1 MTNNANNANNESKCH
16 FTAADQMPWTVDSS
30 FRVAPGLHRV
40 DAENGALF
48 VRDQWASVY
57 RLAKQQR
64 LATGRAMFGAP
75 DEQVLQQIAAR
86 YQSQAASPAPVVH
99 SARTA
104 PAEHVDPNEIIDPVA
119 LSLQMQEDFV
129 ILHDQENGA
138 GFKAEFFSVCFPSN
152 WRPAD
157 KLGKDFLAIHA
168 PVADNASLLK
178 ARQGIES
185 IAFRQQSMVRHV
197 WLLSPT
203 GGLAQDPEERS
214 SNWDTVLSTAHGDAN
229 ALLSQAYF
237 RVERQTTL
245 PLPEIKR
252 AVFFIRIM
260 VCPLLAVLQHTPSRA
275 DVLSKS
281 LASMSDAFLR
291 YRGMH
296 VLKDPLCRALQR
308 FATSTH

>member
-1 MTNNANNANNESKCH
+1 MANNANNANNDLKCH
-16 FTAADQMPWTVDSS
+16 FTAADQMPWTVESS
-30 FRVAPGLHRV
+30 FRVAPGLHRI

-64 LATGRAMFGAP
+64 LATGRAMVGEP
-75 DEQVLQQIAAR
+75 DGRVLQQIAVR
-86 YQSQAASPAPVVH
+86 YQSQAASPSPVAHTVN
-99 SARTA
+99 TD
-104 PAEHVDPNEIIDPVA
+104 PADPTDTIDPVL

-138 GFKAEFFSVCFPSN
+138 GFRAEFFSVCFPSN
-152 WRPAD
+152 WRPVD
-157 KLGKDFLAIHA
+157 KLGKDFLAIHT

-203 GGLAQDPEERS
+203 GSLAQDPEERS

-237 RVERQTTL
+237 RVERQSTL

>member
-1 MTNNANNANNESKCH
+1 MPNNDSKCH
-16 FTAADQMPWTVDSS
+16 FTAADQMPWTVDAS

-40 DAENGALF
+40 ADSATPLF
-48 VRDQWASVY
+48 VSDGQAGAY
-57 RLAKQQR
+57 RLAKQER
-64 LATGRAMFGAP
+64 LVSGRAMVGASDP
-75 DEQVLQQIAAR
+75 RVLEQIAAR
-86 YQSQAASPAPVVH
+86 YKSELASAPPV
-99 SARTA
+99 
-104 PAEHVDPNEIIDPVA
+104 EPVA

-129 ILHDQENGA
+129 ILHDHGIGT
-138 GFKAEFFSVCFPSN
+138 GFTAEFLSVCFPSN

-168 PVADNASLLK
+168 PVADSASLLK

-203 GGLAQDPEERS
+203 DALAQDPETRGR
-214 SNWDTVLSTAHGDAN
+214 NWEMVLSSAGGDAH
-229 ALLSQAYF
+229 ALLSQVYF
-237 RVERQTTL
+237 RVERQSTL

-260 VCPLLAVLQHTPSRA
+260 VCPLLAVLQQSPSRA

-291 YRGMH
+291 YRGMQ
-296 VLKDPLCRALQR
+296 VLKDPLCEALQR
-308 FATSTH
+308 FATRAH